1 VSRPLGTPSIARAA
15 VLIAVVTVAAR
26 LAGFI
31 RVIVFTRIVGV
42 SCLGDTYVTANLVPN
57 IVFDVVVGGALTS
70 LVVPALAGPASVG
83 DRDVIDRTTSALLT
97 WVGLILIPASL
108 VGGLLARPIVELL
121 VGNGHPGCSA
131 ATEVAVGTRMLVVF
145 APQIVLYGIAVILI
159 GVLQSQRRFLGPAL
173 GPLVSSLVVIGAYV
187 LFGALAAPSESDL
200 ESLTRGHE
208 LILSVGTTL
217 GVVALVGTMLVPFVR
232 THPVLRPTLHFPPTI
247 GRTIRAMAI
256 AGAVV
261 IGSQD
266 IATAVVLRLANSQ
279 GTTGSVVLYTLAWTV
294 FTVPWAVAAVPLATS
309 AFPSLTAAW
318 QRGDRD
324 RYVTTTARSLRVL
337 FVVVAAVAAMMGA
350 AAGPVARIVVLGA
363 PGDVAPT
370 VLARGLVA
378 LAPGLIG
385 YSLVALLTRAMYA
398 QGDARTP
405 ATAVAGG
412 WVVAIGFDVVLA
424 LALPADWTVAA
435 IGIGTTIGV
444 TISGGWML
452 VALRR
457 SAGAASVAG
466 LPRAA
471 SAAAAG
477 GLAGAACGALIALAT
492 SPSAVLAALALIL
505 VVAAVALVVNAV
517 VVGFIDRS
525 TLRLVLDRSRL
536 RRA

>member
-42 SCLGDTYVTANLVPN
+42 SCLGDTYVTANAVPN

-70 LVVPALAGPASVG
+70 LVVPALAGPASMG
-83 DRDVIDRTTSALLT
+83 DRNVIDRTTSALLT
-97 WVGLILIPASL
+97 WAGLILVPASI
-108 VGGLLARPIVELL
+108 VGALLARPIIELL

-173 GPLVSSLVVIGAYV
+173 GPLVSSLVVIGAYIT
-187 LFGALAAPSESDL
+187 FGAVAASAESNL

-217 GVVALVGTMLVPFVR
+217 GVVALVGTMLVPLVR
-232 THPVLRPTLHFPPTI
+232 THPVLRPTLHFPPNI

-261 IGSQD
+261 VGTQD

-279 GTTGSVVLYTLAWTV
+279 GTSGSAVLYTLAWTV

-350 AAGPVARIVVLGA
+350 AAGPVARVVVLGA

-385 YSLVALLTRAMYA
+385 YSLVALLTRALYA

-405 ATAVAGG
+405 ATAVAAG
-412 WVVAIGFDVVLA
+412 WIVAIVFDIALA
-424 LALPADWTVAA
+424 LALPASWTVAA

-444 TISGGWML
+444 TLSGGWLL

-457 SAGAASVAG
+457 SAGSASVAG
-466 LPRAA
+466 LSRAA
-471 SAAAAG
+471 VAAAAG
-477 GLAGAACGALIALAT
+477 GLAGATCGALIALAAA
-492 SPSAVLAALALIL
+492 PSAVIAALALIL
-505 VVAAVALVVNAV
+505 VVAAVALTVNAV
-517 VVGFIDRS
+517 VVGFIDRP